1 MQIAKFYVDGLS
13 ADEKEAKRA
22 EYEKAGFRF
31 VSIWKAL
38 APVGEGFKYA
48 YTVTAEL
55 GTKWLEDVGIG
66 TYDFDKRE
74 LAEEIEG
81 VYELENVSI
90 LWTSEPV
97 RDEDAYLLHDVEIV
111 YSL

>member
-13 ADEKEAKRA
+13 DDEKEAKRA

-31 VSIWKAL
+31 VRIWKNY
-38 APVGEGFKYA
+38 GRNTSGFKYA
-48 YTVTAEL
+48 YSVTAEL

-74 LAEEIEG
+74 LAEEIEEDRG
-81 VYELENVSI
+81 LRNVSI
-90 LWTSEPV
+90 LSTSEPV